1 MADEVP
7 EESEEYEIVQKIA
20 VNGEVIGKLQMKPD
34 PLTTEVEDK
43 AASVA
48 LATLLG
54 TLQKHEAE
62 DEEVVELLE
71 TYDPEVQ
78 VWAADTNEDEPSW
91 KPAAPISETELLDEY
106 KQL

>member
-7 EESEEYEIVQKIA
+7 EESEEYETIQKFA
-20 VNGEVIGKLQMKPD
+20 VDGEVVTKLQMKPA
-34 PLTTEVEDK
+34 PLTTDIEDE

-48 LATLLG
+48 LTVLLSA
-54 TLQKHEAE
+54 LQE
-62 DEEVVELLE
+62 DETEEVVELLE

-78 VWAADTNEDEPSW
+78 LWAADEEEDEPSW